1 MSSIGTAKAVIKY
14 YSDKDGNKGITKV
27 ATVTTKLLKSPQIG
41 DTSHLSMWITL
52 LFISGGA
59 VIGTA
64 VTEKKKAE
72 MKPEYRHTYGP
83 GAAVCAFL
91 VL

>member
-1 MSSIGTAKAVIKY
+1 M
-14 YSDKDGNKGITKV
+14 

-41 DTSHLSMWITL
+41 DTSHLSMWIAL

-64 VTEKKKAE
+64 GTEKKKAE

-83 GAAVCAFL
+83 GAAVCASL
-91 VL
+91 VLKKTKIYMLKNRATVSSS

>member
-1 MSSIGTAKAVIKY
+1 
-14 YSDKDGNKGITKV
+14 
-27 ATVTTKLLKSPQIG
+27 
-41 DTSHLSMWITL
+41 MWIAL

-83 GAAVCAFL
+83 GAAV
-91 VL
+91 